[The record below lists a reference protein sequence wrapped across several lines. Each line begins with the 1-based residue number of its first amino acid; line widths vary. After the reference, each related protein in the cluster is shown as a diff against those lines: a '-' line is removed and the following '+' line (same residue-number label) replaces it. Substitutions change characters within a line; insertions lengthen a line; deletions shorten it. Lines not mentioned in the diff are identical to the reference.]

1 MPNLNEGL
9 RPLDLEEMVIPF
21 IEIDSYCSKMGEDR
35 DVCVVSFQAKDRGPA
50 KDLMEFIE
58 KGYEFVLDADISS
71 GENENGEYSIFV
83 EIGRIA
89 ELPIQI
95 CDIVYGV
102 KKLTGIE
109 AFTFKYHKTPTIHK
123 VGAEEIEKYVPCTP
137 AEYDVAMHTVQT
149 EEIKQF
155 FNKTLMDDLT
165 LKNDIITIHKAYG
178 QKIQLKIIKEDT
190 LEAILETAEGAI
202 TVDDTS
208 AAETFWLSKVLGDYE
223 INKIGN
229 NLLFNNNGKAM
240 LLQQVGL

>member
-1 MPNLNEGL
+1 MTNLNEGL
-9 RPLDLEEMVIPF
+9 RPLDLQEMVLPSL
-21 IEIDSYCSKMGEDR
+21 EIDSYCSKMGEDR

-71 GENENGEYSIFV
+71 GENENGEYYIFV
-83 EIGRIA
+83 EIGRTL

-95 CDIVYGV
+95 SDIIYGV
-102 KKLTGIE
+102 KKLTGHDV
-109 AFTFKYHKTPTIHK
+109 FTFKYHKTPAIHK
-123 VGAEEIEKYVPCTP
+123 VGTEELDKYVPCTP
-137 AEYDVAMHTVQT
+137 AEYDAAMHQIQT
-149 EEIKQF
+149 EDIKQF

-165 LKNDIITIHKAYG
+165 LENDIITIHKAYG
-178 QKIQLKIIKEDT
+178 QKIQLKMIKEDT
-190 LEAILETAEGAI
+190 LEAILETTDGPI
-202 TVDDTS
+202 TVDDSS

-223 INKIGN
+223 INKIGD